1 MDRKVTRVKNE
12 IGTSPI
18 LCLHKNVSGCS
29 NIDHVY
35 YLHCGLVAISSSDT
49 SLASEACSFTDVRC
63 TVPTC
68 RVDAR
73 LSWETT
79 IGLSAQVAFESV
91 LPTSFPIPRFYT
103 LSFPIL
109 RVHSN
114 FVFTVARSIL
124 RNPSPRPSRPITELY
139 TNRTSLHRVPEG
151 SWFDTICGAI

>member
-29 NIDHVY
+29 NLNHVY

-103 LSFPIL
+103 LSFSIL

-114 FVFTVARSIL
+114 FVFTVARILRSFESLRPGPSLNSIL
-124 RNPSPRPSRPITELY
+124 IPHHSTVYLRASDLTLSAER
-139 TNRTSLHRVPEG
+139 
-151 SWFDTICGAI
+151 